1 MSKGRQQMD
10 KQPLIN
16 SITTKLNSM
25 GISCAVGAGADI
37 TVDTEFLDAQW
48 GTGQKKI
55 EYHASALLNESENTL
70 YFWEFTKETG
80 SGFSF
85 GSSSESS
92 FQSGVTLF
100 RKVKS
105 IQFGPDGKAYEYSL
119 DLGAITKTFKGIAK
133 QSGWKFKVVLKR
145 DKASYPPGYTYQ
157 TPIPIQIQP
166 QTAQPPASAPEV
178 AAQLSPP
185 QAAYS
190 AQPSMNIDKPFQ
202 VQMPDQENKKAGAL
216 FWTPFSIL
224 LLVSVVFFL
233 GANMPFIGWGVLA
246 TVFILL
252 YIYRSKLAGAGVLVN
267 IAVWLAA
274 LIILFFTMGL
284 AA

>member
-1 MSKGRQQMD
+1 MD

-16 SITTKLNSM
+16 SITSKLNSM
-25 GISCAVGAGADI
+25 GIPCAVGAGADI
-37 TVDTEFLDAQW
+37 TVDTEFLDAHW

-85 GSSSESS
+85 GGSSESS

-105 IQFGPDGKAYEYSL
+105 IQYGPDGKAYEYSL
-119 DLGAITKTFKGIAK
+119 DLGAITRTFKGIAK

-145 DKASYPPGYTYQ
+145 DKASYPPGYAYQ
-157 TPIPIQIQP
+157 TPISTQFQVPVMP
-166 QTAQPPASAPEV
+166 RSAPVPDAETI
-178 AAQLSPP
+178 AQNDQSQVFSTPLITDDPG
-185 QAAYS
+185 A
-190 AQPSMNIDKPFQ
+190 PFQ
-202 VQMPDQENKKAGAL
+202 VQVPDRENKKAGWL
-216 FWTPFSIL
+216 FWAPFTIL
-224 LLVSVVFFL
+224 LLVSIVFFL
-233 GANMPFIGWGVLA
+233 GASVPFIGWGVLTA
-246 TVFILL
+246 VFVLL
-252 YIYRSKLAGAGVLVN
+252 YLYRFKIAEAGFLVN
-267 IAVWLAA
+267 AAIWFAA
-274 LIILFFTMGL
+274 LVVLFFTFGL